1 MTPLVQRAARSSCTL
16 GRVGEVRDLSSAR
29 SARSGAADHELRLPA
44 ERHAPRIARHWVMR
58 TAAAAGV
65 VGPLNQVIEVLTAEL
80 VADVV
85 RTGDPDGV
93 VRIGLR
99 VADDA
104 VRVTVTASVPLSP
117 APPNP
122 ASLALVEV
130 LSTSWGTRPHG
141 DGERTV
147 WFDVAIAS

>member
-1 MTPLVQRAARSSCTL
+1 MTPLDRRSGRSSGTL

-65 VGPLNQVIEVLTAEL
+65 GGPLNQVIEVLTAEL
-80 VADVV
+80 VAEVV
-85 RTGDPDGV
+85 RTGDPEGV
-93 VRIGLR
+93 LRIELR
-99 VADDA
+99 VADGT
-104 VRVTVTASVPLSP
+104 VRVSVTAP
-117 APPNP
+117 APLTPAPANP
-122 ASLALVEV
+122 PSLALVEV
-130 LSTSWGTRPHG
+130 LSTSWGTWPHA

-147 WFDVAIAS
+147 WFDVATAS